1 MLSTLLREKRPLQEL
16 GRSPA
21 PVLGPVASRDWRA
34 ATWALLI
41 VVSGAQLLDGLDVSM
56 AGVAI
61 PSIGRQLHLPASSL
75 QWIVSGYVL
84 GFGGFLL
91 LGGRTSDLLGRRRVF
106 LTALTVF
113 GVASVIGGLVSNEF
127 ALVAL
132 RFVKGVSAGFT
143 VPAGL
148 SIVTTSFAEGPP
160 RARALGIYTAF
171 GASGYTLGLV
181 AGGLLTGLSWR
192 ATLITPGPV
201 ALLLV
206 AAGLRVI
213 PSSTRERFTLSS
225 FDFGGA
231 VTGTAGLLL
240 LVYGIVEAPSH
251 GWSSPSTIGAL
262 AAAVVLFALFVLLE
276 RRHQRPLLRLH
287 LLRSA
292 SLVHANLVGGL
303 LLGSYV
309 AFQFILTLYVQNSLG
324 WSPLQ
329 MALSF
334 APSGVMAFFVAPRVG
349 AVAPRF
355 GTERLLVVGLAVAV
369 VGYLLLLRVSPSM
382 PYVEFLLPTII
393 TTGTAF
399 AIVFPSVNIQATAR
413 IANTEQGVASGIVN
427 TSMQLGGA
435 LMLAVATA
443 VLGTSTLAAQHRQL
457 LPHMGAALTVPAV
470 ATGLALAVTVA
481 RLVSVS
487 RRSHAAINAQ
497 VMSTTTG
504 NTTKAE
510 VK

>member
-1 MLSTLLREKRPLQEL
+1 MHPTLLREKRSSS
-16 GRSPA
+16 GAARPA
-21 PVLGPVASRDWRA
+21 APAAGGPVTSRDWRA
-34 ATWALLI
+34 ATWALLL

-56 AGVAI
+56 AGVAL

-75 QWIVSGYVL
+75 QWIVSAYVL

-113 GVASVIGGLVSNEF
+113 GVASLVVGLMSNEF

-171 GASGYTLGLV
+171 GASGFTLGLV
-181 AGGLLTGLSWR
+181 AGGLLTSLSWR
-192 ATLITPGPV
+192 ATLIAPGPV

-206 AAGLRVI
+206 VAGLRVI
-213 PSSTRERFTLSS
+213 PMSTHEPFSISS

-231 VTGTAGLLL
+231 VTATAGLLL

-251 GWSSPSTIGAL
+251 GWSSPSTIGTLAGAVAL
-262 AAAVVLFALFVLLE
+262 LAMFVVLE
-276 RRHQRPLLRLH
+276 RRHPRPLLRLG

-292 SLVHANLVGGL
+292 SLVHANFTGAL

-309 AFQFILTLYVQNSLG
+309 AFQFITTLYVQNSLG
-324 WSPLQ
+324 WSPIQ

-334 APSGVMAFFVAPRVG
+334 APSGVMAFLVAPRVG
-349 AVAPRF
+349 AVVPKF
-355 GTERLLVVGLAVAV
+355 GTERLLLVGLTVAFA
-369 VGYLLLLRVSPSM
+369 GYLLLLRVSPTM

-399 AIVFPSVNIQATAR
+399 AIVFPSVNIQATAG
-413 IANTEQGVASGIVN
+413 IVNAEQGVASGLVN

-435 LMLAVATA
+435 LLLAVATA
-443 VLGTSTLAAQHRQL
+443 VLGTASVTAEHRQL
-457 LPHMGAALTVPAV
+457 LPHMDAALMVPTA
-470 ATGLALAVTVA
+470 ATGLALAVTAV
-481 RLVSVS
+481 RLVFL
-487 RRSHAAINAQ
+487 RRKSHTSIDPQ
-497 VMSTTTG
+497 TTSTAG
-504 NTTKAE
+504 VPAGDE
-510 VK
+510 

>member
-1 MLSTLLREKRPLQEL
+1 MHVTRLREKPPVS
-16 GRSPA
+16 GAPRSPA
-21 PVLGPVASRDWRA
+21 PAVGGPVMSRDWRA
-34 ATWALLI
+34 ATWALLL

-61 PSIGRQLHLPASSL
+61 PSIGRQLNLPASSL
-75 QWIVSGYVL
+75 QWIVSAYVL

-91 LGGRTSDLLGRRRVF
+91 LGGRASDLLGRRRVF

-113 GVASVIGGLVSNEF
+113 GVASLVVGLVSNEF

-132 RFVKGVSAGFT
+132 RFVKGGSAGFT

-148 SIVTTSFAEGPP
+148 SIVTTSFAEGQP

-171 GASGYTLGLV
+171 GASGFTLGLV
-181 AGGLLTGLSWR
+181 AGGLLTALSWR
-192 ATLITPGPV
+192 ATLIAPGPI

-213 PSSTRERFTLSS
+213 PASTHERFSISS

-251 GWSSPSTIGAL
+251 GWSSPSTIGSLAGAVAL
-262 AAAVVLFALFVLLE
+262 VALFVVLE
-276 RRHQRPLLRLH
+276 GRHPRPLLRLG

-292 SLVHANLVGGL
+292 SLVHANFTGAL

-309 AFQFILTLYVQNSLG
+309 AFQFVITLYVQNSLG
-324 WSPLQ
+324 WSPIQ

-334 APSGVMAFFVAPRVG
+334 APSGVVAFLVAPRVG
-349 AVAPRF
+349 AVVPRF
-355 GTERLLVVGLAVAV
+355 GTEPLLFVGLAVAF
-369 VGYLLLLRVSPSM
+369 VGYLLLLRVSPTM

-413 IANTEQGVASGIVN
+413 IVNTEQGEASGLVN

-435 LMLAVATA
+435 LLLAVATA
-443 VLGTSTLAAQHRQL
+443 LLGTESVTAVHRQL
-457 LPHMGAALTVPAV
+457 LPHMDAALMVPTV
-470 ATGLALAVTVA
+470 ATGIALIVTAA
-481 RLVSVS
+481 RLIQL
-487 RRSHAAINAQ
+487 RRTARKGLR
-497 VMSTTTG
+497 TG
-504 NTTKAE
+504 EEAND
-510 VK
+510 

>member
-1 MLSTLLREKRPLQEL
+1 MPFARIAEKPPVRDAA
-16 GRSPA
+16 GSPA
-21 PVLGPVASRDWRA
+21 TALGPVGSRDWRV

-56 AGVAI
+56 AGVAL
-61 PSIGRQLHLPASSL
+61 PSIGRELHLPPSAL
-75 QWIVSGYVL
+75 QWMVSGYVL

-91 LGGRTSDLLGRRRVF
+91 LGGRTSDLIGRQRVF
-106 LTALTVF
+106 LTALAVF
-113 GVASVIGGLVSNEF
+113 GVASVVGGLVSDEF
-127 ALVAL
+127 ALVGL

-160 RARALGIYTAF
+160 RDRALGIYTAF
-171 GASGYTLGLV
+171 GASGFTLGLV
-181 AGGLLTGLSWR
+181 ASGLLTGLSWR
-192 ATLITPGPV
+192 ATLIAPGPV

-213 PSSTRERFTLSS
+213 PSSPHERIWLSS

-231 VTGTAGLLL
+231 VTSTAGLVL

-251 GWSSPSTIGAL
+251 GWSSPPTIGAL
-262 AAAVVLFALFVLLE
+262 AAAVVLFALFVVVE
-276 RRHQRPLLRLH
+276 RRHPRPLLRLRM
-287 LLRSA
+287 LRSA
-292 SLVHANLVGGL
+292 SLLHANFVGAL

-324 WSPLQ
+324 WSPIQ

-349 AVAPRF
+349 AVVPRF
-355 GTERLLVVGLAVAV
+355 GTERLLIVGLAVAL

-382 PYVEFLLPTII
+382 PYVEFLFPTVI

-399 AIVFPSVNIQATAR
+399 AIVFPAANIQATAG

-435 LMLAVATA
+435 LILAVATA
-443 VLGTSTLAAQHRQL
+443 ALGASSVPAQRGQL
-457 LPHMGAALTVPAV
+457 LPHMDAALSVPVV
-470 ATGLALAVTVA
+470 ATGLALVVSVA
-481 RLVSVS
+481 RVASVRLS
-487 RRSHAAINAQ
+487 SHAAINPQ
-497 VMSTTTG
+497 VTSTTG
-504 NTTKAE
+504 AQAKE
-510 VK
+510 K